1 MKKILKSIAVL
12 IALASLTSCKD
23 PNTSSGSGDTTITSQ
38 VQHQHNYNKEVI
50 SSEFLASA
58 ASCTA
63 PSTYYYS
70 CECGEKGTATFS
82 FGGTNTAN
90 HSGQKVYE
98 HTESGHEEVW
108 NCCFQKA
115 GLLEEHTYGA
125 DGVCTKCESSH
136 YNLTYTLNTEG
147 TAYSVRALNPLITEA
162 HIPATYKGIPVTSV
176 EDKAFKNCEYLEKIT
191 IGSNVTSI
199 GKYAFQNCKSLNN
212 VVIPENVT
220 SFGQDLFNNCTSLT
234 DVKLPSNLTKIY
246 HSMFIFCSNLRHVE
260 IPSTVTEIEQYA
272 FAYCYNLQSITLPEG
287 LTTISTS
294 KTFTNCYSLIEIQN
308 LSKLTLTKGDSGYG
322 GIASN
327 ALNIYNAEGT
337 SILRTIGDY
346 TFYTDNNL
354 NYLLDYSG
362 KEETITLPDV
372 ETAGSNYKIAKD
384 AFAYDTI
391 VKDLTI
397 TSAVSEISTYSFHYS
412 SLESLTI
419 IGKIITFGTNVF
431 EESTSL
437 TTVDL
442 SQSTITEIPKSTFE
456 KCSNLSE
463 IKFPSTLTKINQD
476 AFKYTNLKN
485 IVLPDSLVEID
496 QGAFYANADTA
507 VLETVV
513 IGKNVTKIGR
523 EAFGKSDAAKPLT
536 VYYKG
541 SDSEW
546 SDIDI
551 NKERDD
557 DRLQYT
563 TTKIYYYSKEK
574 PMEENNWHYVDDVP
588 TLWTELETEPVALAS
603 FASMSG
609 VAFPNSE
616 KTVITKESDNHYKIT
631 GEAASM
637 NSEQEKVW
645 DGANSGALVGAKYV
659 SLKVFHNGPSKVT
672 MGWRSST
679 EKDKKFEDTEID
691 GDLIKNDTISQV
703 NKTYVL
709 GISNTETEYRHS
721 DKPIWRLELHYDA
734 VGTTEAKDVVYTV
747 DFSALYPSSN

>member
-1 MKKILKSIAVL
+1 MKKTIKSLMAL
-12 IALASLTSCKD
+12 LTLAALASCGDANNPGSSGD
-23 PNTSSGSGDTTITSQ
+23 SSITSS
-38 VQHQHNYNKEVI
+38 VLHQHNYNKEVI

-58 ASCTA
+58 ATCTA

-82 FGGTNTAN
+82 FGGTNAAN

-125 DGVCTKCESSH
+125 DGVCTKCEYSH

-176 EDKAFKNCEYLEKIT
+176 EDKAFQNCEYLEKIT
-191 IGSNVTSI
+191 IGSNVKSL
-199 GKYAFQNCKSLNN
+199 GKYAFQNCSSLDN
-212 VVIPENVT
+212 VVIPDNVT
-220 SFGQDLFNNCTSLT
+220 SFGQDLFHYCTSLT
-234 DVKLPSNLTKIY
+234 NVTLPSNLTKIY
-246 HSMFIFCSNLRHVE
+246 TSMFIYCKNLRHVE
-260 IPSTVTEIEQYA
+260 IPSTVTKIDKYA

-287 LTTISTS
+287 LTTISTDN
-294 KTFTNCYSLIEIQN
+294 TFKDCYSLREIQN
-308 LSKLTLTKGDSGYG
+308 LSKLTLTKGDPGYG
-322 GIASN
+322 EIASN
-327 ALNIYNAEGT
+327 ALNIYDAAGT

-346 TFYTDNNL
+346 TFYIYENI

-372 ETAGSNYKIAKD
+372 ATAGSNYRIAKD

-419 IGKIITFGTNVF
+419 VGKIPTFGDNVF

-442 SQSTITEIPKSTFE
+442 SQSTITEIPKNTFN
-456 KCSNLSE
+456 KCSSLSE
-463 IKFPSTLTKINQD
+463 VKFPSTLTKINVD
-476 AFKYTNLKN
+476 AFKLTNLKN
-485 IVLPDSLVEID
+485 IVLPDSLVEIG
-496 QGAFYANADTA
+496 QGAFYTNANSGVT
-507 VLETVV
+507 ETVV

-523 EAFGKSDAAKPLT
+523 EAFGGSDTAKPLT

-546 SDIDI
+546 KNI
-551 NKERDD
+551 NIVTTRNG
-557 DRLQYT
+557 RLQDDS
-563 TTKIYYYSKEK
+563 TKIYYYSKEK
-574 PMEENNWHYVDDVP
+574 PMEKDNWHYVDDVP

-616 KTVITKESDNHYKIT
+616 KTVITKESENHYKIT

-637 NSEQEKVW
+637 NSEQETVW

-659 SLKVFHNGPSKVT
+659 SLKVFHNGPSKVI
-672 MGWRSST
+672 MGWRT
-679 EKDKKFEDTEID
+679 LENKDTSFTDSEID
-691 GDLIKNDTISQV
+691 GDLIKNGSISQV

-709 GISNTETEYRHS
+709 GISNSETEYRHT
-721 DKPIWRLELHYDA
+721 DKTCWRLELHYDA
-734 VGTTEAKDVVYTV
+734 ANGGTATTKVYTV
-747 DFSALYPSSN
+747 DFSALYPSSK